1 MDKGDAA
8 VTVGVGVPHQRR
20 KPVDIIGKDCHPVVE
35 HMVDGHHRHITV
47 DQLHHLRIVEIHAG
61 DHRSI
66 HAPVVAVLQIGH
78 CSAAEVPVDKGDI
91 IAQLFHLHFEAVQH
105 RRKVLVG
112 QAALPLVHKQNAKV
126 VGTVGLHRAGRHI
139 GHIAHTAG
147 RLANT
152 VAGRS
157 RDVRLAIE
165 RFAHRCHRDT
175 AFTRQIF

>member
-1 MDKGDAA
+1 
-8 VTVGVGVPHQRR
+8 
-20 KPVDIIGKDCHPVVE
+20 
-35 HMVDGHHRHITV
+35 MVDGHHRHITV

-126 VGTVGLHRAGRHI
+126 VGTVGLHPYWAHSPSGGPPRGHGRGSQQRCPT
-139 GHIAHTAG
+139 GH
-147 RLANT
+147 
-152 VAGRS
+152 
-157 RDVRLAIE
+157 
-165 RFAHRCHRDT
+165 
-175 AFTRQIF
+175 